1 MPFYAMRAENLR
13 KYTAKR
19 KRAVYFSLSAGDA
32 SSRR

>member
-19 KRAVYFSLSAGDA
+19 KRVVYFSLSAGDA